1 MGTPAGWLGE
11 SGSGLPQSKRKS
23 GEWGILQ
30 SRFLLLRLIKKAA

>member
-23 GEWGILQ
+23 EEWGILQ
-30 SRFLLLRLIKKAA
+30 SRFLLLRLAKKTA